1 MTTRRSI
8 LVGALGVTLGALPVH
23 PIDAQ
28 ALIDWSGARQS
39 VESFYTR
46 IAFDAGGHRRT
57 ADGIGGRLMWQPWLL
72 SGVPSSLAGR
82 TSLGVWA
89 TYTPEDDGDG
99 GPGFSTLA
107 LGGAVDVRP
116 LDAPLGRI
124 DPFVSL
130 GAGVLY
136 TRETP
141 GVANVFFPFEPIAFE
156 TLAPEPFARRS
167 PAVRTRTAFTLS
179 PGVGARIP
187 LGARTALQADVRDLM
202 AFDGRARHN
211 VALGVG
217 VRIAL

>member
-57 ADGIGGRLMWQPWLL
+57 ADGIGGRLMWQPWLV
-72 SGVPSSLAGR
+72 SGMPSSLGGR
-82 TSLGVWA
+82 TSLGIWA

-116 LDAPLGRI
+116 IDMPLGRI

-141 GVANVFFPFEPIAFE
+141 ALANVFFPFEPM
-156 TLAPEPFARRS
+156 ARPS
-167 PAVRTRTAFTLS
+167 PAARTHTAFTLS
-179 PGVGARIP
+179 PGIGARLP
-187 LGARTALQADVRDLM
+187 LGARTALQADLRDLV
-202 AFDGRARHN
+202 AFDGAPRHN
-211 VALGVG
+211 VGLGVG